1 MNVEQQIPP
10 QEDPIVKTGLAK
22 NNLDFGEFS
31 RMPEYIAVNKCLTE
45 MLLSKLPRKFF
56 HVDVAAGTGM
66 VEKLLIEG
74 AEKTG
79 KTGAIIGV
87 DPNSTSLAIAR
98 ENVISSQSVSI
109 KFIEGIGQDLKRL
122 LKDEIPVEGADGAS
136 IHDALHE
143 IWSNEDKTQIIQS
156 MADILKPEGL
166 LSFNSAFTT
175 IANGPDW
182 GRWKLLSMRKLSG
195 QQDIK
200 RDKKNKAMPV
210 LAPQDY
216 KEMIQATGLVVVHEK
231 ITPVFL
237 TKEAL
242 KAISRYPA
250 FFQGVFDDMPGQESF
265 SGIEKSNALV
275 QVIEE
280 LGTPGFPKTWYEI
293 IAQKPKAAPTP

>member
-1 MNVEQQIPP
+1 MTVEQRSPR
-10 QEDPIVKTGLAK
+10 EDSIVKTDLAK
-22 NNLDFGEFS
+22 NNLNFGEFS
-31 RMPEYIAVNKCLTE
+31 RMTEYIGVNRALTE
-45 MLLSKLPRKFF
+45 MLLAKFPANFF

-66 VEKLLIEG
+66 VEKLIKEG

-79 KTGAIIGV
+79 KTGKIIGV

-98 ENVISSQSVSI
+98 ESVIGSQSVSI
-109 KFIEGIGQDLKRL
+109 KFIEGMGQDLKRL
-122 LKDEIPVEGADGAS
+122 LKGEIPEEGADGVS

-143 IWSNEDKTQIIQS
+143 IWNNEDKTQIIQS
-156 MADILKPEGL
+156 MADILQPEGL

-200 RDKKNKAMPV
+200 RDKKNRAMPV
-210 LAPQDY
+210 LTPQDY
-216 KEMIQATGLVVVHEK
+216 KDMIQAAGLVVVHEK

-242 KAISRYPA
+242 KAIARYPA

-275 QVIEE
+275 QVVEE
-280 LGTPGFPKTWYEI
+280 IGTPGFPKTWYEI
-293 IAQKPKAAPTP
+293 IAQKPKAAPTL